1 LFRPNEWGYLVTLQE
16 FVLFLISILT
26 NSLGQFLL
34 KAGAI
39 KLGATAPQ
47 GAIAFLL
54 GVLSTPEL
62 LLGLMGYG
70 AGAMVYILLL
80 TRVNLS
86 VAGPATALAYV
97 IAVLIGHFGFGEAI
111 PPLRL
116 LGLGFIITGVILVIS
131 RP

>member
-1 LFRPNEWGYLVTLQE
+1 MTLQE
-16 FVLFLISILT
+16 FVLFLVSILT

-34 KAGAI
+34 KAGAL

-62 LLGLMGYG
+62 LLGLLGYA

-111 PPLRL
+111 SPLRL
-116 LGLGFIITGVILVIS
+116 VGLGLIMAGVILVIS